1 MGSPA
6 SFVAAWS
13 VGEPR
18 ALFALLLAVPLVV
31 LHLHLKRR
39 RRLRVASLRLVLE
52 GLAPVDKS
60 ARFRR
65 LRDRLALASRIAALA
80 AWTAALAGVAPAAPV
95 AEGRTTL
102 LLVDADRTTSAIEVD
117 GRTRAAHAHA
127 ALGAWLRSLP
137 HGADGLL
144 APAAVWRAGRSAE
157 VLAPFTTDR
166 EVLGAAVRDAAAVPS
181 PAAVDLDAV
190 VARAVAAVHER
201 GGGRVVVLS
210 ARKLADLAPP
220 RGVVVVPHG
229 VGGTRADQGIVDLQL
244 DEGEDASVRATVGVA
259 SVDHVPVRR
268 AVRVRVGSLV
278 VHEQDVAIPPRTT
291 VAVTARFPRPT
302 SSSQVV
308 AELLGQDAWGAND
321 ELRAVLT
328 AAPKPSVL
336 LVHGGR
342 VRPYTQ
348 AVVDALAPDVDVE
361 GSGIVNVRD
370 LARVLD
376 GEGVR
381 QDVVLVDGVALPEG
395 VLRPGAWIFLGPLG
409 GALPF
414 ELGPELVEPL
424 VWRTASGHPLV
435 PDRAFGAAR
444 ALSGRGLA
452 GEGLVPL
459 AFAAGEA
466 VLAEGMRDGVRYVAL
481 GLDPERSALPL
492 QADLPLLVR
501 SAVQRLVV
509 APVRP
514 FPPLV
519 RAGADLRPRAPLAAA
534 GPFELTW
541 SGFVR
546 DGVLEPLSTG
556 GIRGPAV
563 APQGDTLTVP
573 AQAAGLLT
581 LRASGEGSAVWR
593 AGVLPEDPARSI
605 APGVPPAGLPV
616 PAERVSPP
624 VERWR
629 TRFLALGALLL
640 LLDLALSRAAPRRP
654 RA

>member
-1 MGSPA
+1 MGRAA
-6 SFVAAWS
+6 SVVAAWS

-18 ALFALLLAVPLVV
+18 ALLALLLAIPLVV

-39 RRLRVASLRLVLE
+39 RRMRVASLRLVLE

-65 LRDRLALASRIAALA
+65 LRDRLALASRLAALA
-80 AWTAALAGVAPAAPV
+80 AWTAALAGVAPATPV
-95 AEGRTTL
+95 AEGSTTL
-102 LLVDADRTTSAIEVD
+102 LVVDADRTTSAVEVD
-117 GRTRAAHAHA
+117 GRTRAAHAKA

-144 APAAVWRAGRSAE
+144 APAAVWRAGRT
-157 VLAPFTTDR
+157 VDVVAPFTTDV
-166 EVLGAAVRDAAAVPS
+166 EVLRSAVSETPALPS

-190 VARAVAAVHER
+190 VARAIASVHER

-210 ARKLADLAPP
+210 ARKLADLATPQD
-220 RGVVVVPHG
+220 VVVVPHG
-229 VGGTRADQGIVDLQL
+229 IGGTRADQGIVDLQV
-244 DEGEDASVRATVGVA
+244 DDADDANVRVTVMVA
-259 SVDHVPVRR
+259 NVDHVPVRR

-278 VHEQDVAIPPRTT
+278 VHEQDVAIPPRTH
-291 VAVTARFPRPT
+291 VGVTARFPRPQ

-321 ELRAVLT
+321 ELRAVLA

-361 GSGIVNVRD
+361 ASGIVNVRD
-370 LARVLD
+370 LARVLE
-376 GEGVR
+376 GEGPR

-395 VLRPGAWIFLGPLG
+395 VLRPGAWIFLGPLAG
-409 GALPF
+409 ELPF

-424 VWRTASGHPLV
+424 VWRTVSGHPLV

-444 ALSGRGLA
+444 ALTGRALG
-452 GEGLVPL
+452 GDGLVPL
-459 AFAAGEA
+459 AFASGHA
-466 VLAEGMRDGVRYVAL
+466 VLAEGVRDGVRYVAL

-501 SAVQRLVV
+501 AAVQRLVV

-514 FPPLV
+514 FPPV
-519 RAGADLRPRAPLAAA
+519 VAAGTDLRPQAPLAAS
-534 GPFELTW
+534 GPFALSW
-541 SGFVR
+541 SGFAR
-546 DGVLEPLSTG
+546 DAVLEPLSVGETQ
-556 GIRGPAV
+556 GPRV
-563 APQGDTLTVP
+563 APQGATLTVP
-573 AQAAGLLT
+573 AEAAGVLT
-581 LRASGEGSAVWR
+581 LRAIREGGSVWR
-593 AGVLPEDPARSI
+593 VGVLPRDPARSI
-605 APGVPPAGLPV
+605 APGVPPAGLPA

-640 LLDLALSRAAPRRP
+640 LLDLALSRAVPRRRP
-654 RA
+654 